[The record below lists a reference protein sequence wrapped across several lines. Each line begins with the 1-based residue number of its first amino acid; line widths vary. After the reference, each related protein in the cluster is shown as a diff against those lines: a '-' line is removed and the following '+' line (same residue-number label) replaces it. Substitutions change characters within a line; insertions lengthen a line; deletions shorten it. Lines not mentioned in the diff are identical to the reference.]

1 MKKLI
6 DRFIEF
12 LYKKRFP
19 ERCGRFPL
27 PDILEINRKRL
38 NVVTL
43 HVEESWYKKYFP
55 FDIVNEDDL
64 KRYLLNG
71 MKDDIIKYLNI
82 ESTDEPYENK
92 IKFRATINLLE
103 EN

>member
-6 DRFIEF
+6 DRFIEW
-12 LYKKRFP
+12 LYEKRFP

-38 NVVTL
+38 SVVKL
-43 HVEESWYKKYFP
+43 CSEESWEKQYYP
-55 FDIVNEDDL
+55 FDIVNEVDL
-64 KRYLLNG
+64 KRYFIG
-71 MKDDIIKYLNI
+71 QMKDNIVKHLKI
-82 ESTDEPYENK
+82 ES
-92 IKFRATINLLE
+92 INVLE